1 MTEHTNFRRFFEGR
15 QESSGKLVGGIG
27 SSFGRPG
34 YLGAISG
41 RRIMIPNF
49 RDLLDFFG
57 AMHASG
63 SLFAELCS
71 IRTAVGKERIA
82 LGEEEFR
89 FRG

>member
-49 RDLLDFFG
+49 RYFGRFFG
-57 AMHASG
+57 AMHALG
-63 SLFAELCS
+63 SLCAEVCS
-71 IRTAVGKERIA
+71 IRNAVGK
-82 LGEEEFR
+82 GEWR
-89 FRG
+89 